1 MRNDREI
8 DNIAVILV
16 DYNTRVA
23 YDLICHS
30 DCLRCIH
37 FVWFNMPY
45 WLS

>member
-23 YDLICHS
+23 YDL
-30 DCLRCIH
+30 
-37 FVWFNMPY
+37 
-45 WLS
+45 